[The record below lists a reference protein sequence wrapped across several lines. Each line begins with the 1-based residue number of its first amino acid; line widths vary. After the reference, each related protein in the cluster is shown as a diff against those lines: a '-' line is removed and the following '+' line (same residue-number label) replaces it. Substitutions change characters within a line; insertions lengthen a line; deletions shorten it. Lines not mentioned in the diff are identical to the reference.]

1 MRKKLDDFFSWDGKV
16 MELLRRAGELILLNI
31 VFLISCIPIVTIG
44 SALTSFYYATIKS
57 IRRERGT
64 VLGEYFGSMK
74 RTMKKGIL
82 LVLELAVWF
91 GLLYIGRRYSQV
103 NERPH
108 MTVVYNVLMLIS
120 AAVAVY
126 VFPVLSRFEMKLTN
140 CWKLAFLMC
149 IRFFPY
155 TVVIA
160 AGTAGIA
167 WLQFYILPMPCILF
181 VPGLWCLG
189 ITFLM
194 EQALLAYMPKP
205 EEGQEDAWY
214 YDTGKPE
221 KENDKKDN
229 MQKGK
234 VGRGLRMKKG
244 LFSAGRQSAQRDGP
258 EKNL

>member
-1 MRKKLDDFFSWDGKV
+1 MNFLYRT
-16 MELLRRAGELILLNI
+16 GELILLNI
-31 VFLISCIPIVTIG
+31 VFLITCIPIITIG
-44 SALTSFYYATIKS
+44 SAFTSFYYATIKS
-57 IRRERGT
+57 IRRERGAPL
-64 VLGEYFGSMK
+64 VEYFGSMK

-82 LVLELAVWF
+82 LILEIAVWF

-103 NERPH
+103 NERTH
-108 MTVVYNVLMLIS
+108 MEVIYNVLMLIS

-155 TVVIA
+155 TIVIM

-167 WLQFYILPMPCILF
+167 WLQFYVLPMPCILF
-181 VPGLWCLG
+181 VPGLWCLA
-189 ITFLM
+189 ITFMM

-214 YDTGKPE
+214 YDNE
-221 KENDKKDN
+221 KADHEDGEKRKMEKDS
-229 MQKGK
+229 
-234 VGRGLRMKKG
+234 RMKKG
-244 LFSAGRQSAQRDGP
+244 LFSTRGQSGQRDGP
-258 EKNL
+258 EKNRKHGA

>member
-1 MRKKLDDFFSWDGKV
+1 MRKWWNELFSQDGKV
-16 MELLRRAGELILLNI
+16 MNFLYRTGELILLNI
-31 VFLISCIPIVTIG
+31 VFLITCIPIVTIG

-64 VLGEYFGSMK
+64 PVKEYFGSMK

-103 NERPH
+103 NERSH
-108 MTVVYNVLMLIS
+108 MVVVYNVLMLLS

-155 TVVIA
+155 TIVIV

-181 VPGLWCLG
+181 VPGLWCLV
-189 ITFLM
+189 ITFMM
-194 EQALLAYMPKP
+194 EQALLAYMPRP

-214 YDTGKPE
+214 YDSGKKEQKNGE
-221 KENDKKDN
+221 KRKMEKRS
-229 MQKGK
+229 G
-234 VGRGLRMKKG
+234 MKKE
-244 LFSAGRQSAQRDGP
+244 LFSAGRQSGQRDGP
-258 EKNL
+258 EKNRKYGA